1 MLNRFNFLLSIHAQ
15 WQSFMKDPLRI
26 ETELGILWQ
35 MGREAIAVN
44 PVYHEISGI
53 AGFHRLLYC
62 HRHIDISSFIL
73 LYNLWSW
80 NQNKRSLTVSM
91 AGFAMTFGVDFC
103 PKLKATLASYNN
115 MKPVCLGSQPCE
127 NNKSR
132 RKILRRQRLR
142 SGNTLHNST
151 APCLKDPIHCFYSWS
166 M

>member
-62 HRHIDISSFIL
+62 HRHIDILSFIL

-103 PKLKATLASYNN
+103 PK
-115 MKPVCLGSQPCE
+115 Q
-127 NNKSR
+127 
-132 RKILRRQRLR
+132 
-142 SGNTLHNST
+142 NTLHWLHITTWSQCISDHNPVRIINLAGKFYGDKDYDRETHCTT
-151 APCLKDPIHCFYSWS
+151 AQLHV
-166 M
+166 